1 MQIELTRKF
10 QKQVSNCT
18 EHRIKLKILAII
30 ESVTASES
38 MTGFPNLKK
47 LTGHKNSYR
56 IRLGS
61 YRIGIV
67 INDKTVI
74 FAAFDHRSDIYKYF
88 P

>member
-10 QKQVSNCT
+10 QKQVSNCADQ
-18 EHRIKLKILAII
+18 RIRLKILAII
-30 ESVTASES
+30 KSVTASES
-38 MTGFPNLKK
+38 MTGFPYLKK
-47 LTGHKNSYR
+47 LTGYKNSYR

-67 INDKTVI
+67 INDKTVV
-74 FAAFDHRSDIYKYF
+74 FAAFDNRSDIYKYF

>member
-10 QKQVSNCT
+10 QKQVSGCNDQ
-18 EHRIKLKILAII
+18 RLRLKIHAVI
-30 ESVTASES
+30 EAVIASDNMNE
-38 MTGFPNLKK
+38 FPNLKK
-47 LTGHKNSYR
+47 LTGYKNSYR

-67 INDKTVI
+67 IENETVI